1 MYNIVIST
9 EHRWEKQLRVQFPS
23 LSPLLLSILQ
33 IFYSSFALFSFS
45 WHFCHMNKKKNMT
58 TQRLLWIV
66 SGHRLWL
73 NLTGCQM
80 STGFIKCHWEL
91 LQAAGK
97 PSRHCIIRVNYIFVC
112 FFFFVHCVHSMP
124 VGRALPYRST
134 ENTSCGAAQH
144 NILQCWAIWWGHS
157 TT

>member
-9 EHRWEKQLRVQFPS
+9 EHRWEMQLRVQFPS
-23 LSPLLLSILQ
+23 LSPLLLAFCRSFTPVLP
-33 IFYSSFALFSFS
+33 YSVLAGISAT
-45 WHFCHMNKKKNMT
+45 WIKNKPMT